1 MKESI
6 LLAFLLFVL
15 AAQISAALDDRELAR
30 RIRDGD
36 HQAFKQFFD
45 RYHATLMG
53 YLQRKGLTGE
63 AAQDIVQNAFIWVWD
78 HRETIEP
85 QKSLRALLFRIGY
98 TRMLNFHRDHAK
110 FERHE
115 ELSTLTASRAGSP
128 EYSMIREKLMEAMA
142 ALPER
147 RRAVFEL
154 CFLEEMTYRET
165 AEALEISVKTVEN
178 QMSHALKAVR
188 AALADFRS

>member
-188 AALADFRS
+188 AALADYRS